1 MPIHNIYDRT
11 LKIMARHYTHV
22 FLALAFPET
31 PVRLLG
37 TLENV
42 ELSLPVRPV
51 DFIHRIEYEGQEYL
65 LHLEFQLRHET
76 DFPRRLC
83 GYYGALTEQFD
94 LPVLTLVLYVRP
106 RQAALPQAYEVAL
119 GEHVVNRF
127 SYPVLRLW
135 DHVDAIRSGRY
146 RELAPLLLAL
156 EPDDKTKVL
165 EEERTLILAEPDA
178 QKRRDLLALAVTIA
192 TRHFDS
198 HYLLQF
204 FTEQEVK
211 EMQEAKFLEEIF
223 AERLDRDLAMARAKG
238 RREGLQEGLQEGRQ
252 EGLQEGLQEGRQ
264 EGLQEGAQQAIRENI
279 LDILIARFNPS
290 AARYRHI
297 ERQLETLQDVETLRE
312 SLLTLVQVDDLAGFE
327 QALTQDHGS

>member
-1 MPIHNIYDRT
+1 MPIRNVYDQT
-11 LKIMARHYTHV
+11 LKIMARNYTEV
-22 FLALAFPET
+22 FLRLAFPET
-31 PVRLLG
+31 PVQLLG

-51 DFIHRIEYEGQEYL
+51 DFVHRVAYEGQEYL
-65 LHLEFQLRHET
+65 LHIEFQLLHET

-106 RQAALPQAYEVAL
+106 RQSALPQAYEVAL

-135 DHVDAIRSGRY
+135 DYVDDIRRGQY

-156 EPDDKTKVL
+156 VPDDKTQVL
-165 EEERTLILAEPDA
+165 EEERALILKEPDA

-198 HYLLQF
+198 RYLLQF

-211 EMQEAKFLEEIF
+211 QMQEATFIEEIF
-223 AERLDRDLAMARAKG
+223 GERLENVINERVNDARA
-238 RREGLQEGLQEGRQ
+238 QIRQ
-252 EGLQEGLQEGRQ
+252 EGVW
-264 EGLQEGAQQAIRENI
+264 QASYENI

-290 AARYRHI
+290 AARYRQI
-297 ERQLETLQDVETLRE
+297 ERQLALVQDVEKLRE
-312 SLLTLVQVDDLAGFE
+312 LLLTLVQVEDLAGFE
-327 QALTQDHGS
+327 QALSQIGR